1 MGGTSAPTRPSGI
14 RGRAA
19 YISLL
24 DTIESADAGAIQSLY
39 WLAGDPSQYRAV
51 TAHPTL
57 VDGITDHDAKV
68 VAVLHGVNRQNPLM
82 RARFNLSLREAQRR
96 GNLAEAEHMSTN
108 RSRYGNEIA
117 NPRIEYGV
125 AMTKWVRE
133 SPICLLTERS
143 TVVVD
148 WPVNRGTH
156 AQPGG
161 RPRSRYNSLAARATP
176 TYNQRHW
183 FRRLLSPDEPFLRHT
198 NCRSVGPTRR
208 SF

>member
-1 MGGTSAPTRPSGI
+1 MANGLNIEEQTVFQWVVHPHR
-14 RGRAA
+14 RDRAGFA
-19 YISLL
+19 DELLNISLL

-51 TAHPTL
+51 TSHPTL
-57 VDGITDHDAKV
+57 PDGITDHDAKV
-68 VAVLHGVNRQNPLM
+68 VAVLHCVNRNNPLM
-82 RARFNLSLREAQRR
+82 RARFNLSLRGAQRR
-96 GNLAEAEHMSTN
+96 GNLAEAEHTSTN

-161 RPRSRYNSLAARATP
+161 KAQVPIQLPCRPRNPNL
-176 TYNQRHW
+176 
-183 FRRLLSPDEPFLRHT
+183 
-198 NCRSVGPTRR
+198 
-208 SF
+208 

>member
-1 MGGTSAPTRPSGI
+1 MRWRIFAGLRWAASTALVVLQLACGVEEANPVGSRPLRRCCTASAGLVIKPTDGV
-14 RGRAA
+14 
-19 YISLL
+19 
-24 DTIESADAGAIQSLY
+24 AIQSLY

-51 TAHPTL
+51 TARPTL

-68 VAVLHGVNRQNPLM
+68 VAVLHGVNRNNPLM
-82 RARFNLSLREAQRR
+82 RGRFNLSLRGAQRR
-96 GNLAEAEHMSTN
+96 GNLAEAEHTSTN

-161 RPRSRYNSLAARATP
+161 KVQVPIQLPCRPRNPNL
-176 TYNQRHW
+176 
-183 FRRLLSPDEPFLRHT
+183 
-198 NCRSVGPTRR
+198 
-208 SF
+208 